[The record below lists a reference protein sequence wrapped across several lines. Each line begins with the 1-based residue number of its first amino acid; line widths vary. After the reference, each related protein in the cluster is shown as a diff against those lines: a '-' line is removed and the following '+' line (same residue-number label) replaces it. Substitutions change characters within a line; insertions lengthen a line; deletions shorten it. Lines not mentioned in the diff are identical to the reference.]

1 MDIDKFDVA
10 KIAADNAAYA
20 AVVSRTSVRAYQDKA
35 VEPGLVAALL
45 HAGMSAP
52 SGVNKQPWEFV
63 VIDDTA
69 QLKDLGSALPYA
81 HMAAKAP
88 VAIVVCGNR
97 ERFLDGDDSTLWVQD
112 LAAAS
117 ENILIAANALG
128 LGGVYTCIYP
138 HPDRM
143 ETARRI
149 LNLPDNIV
157 PFNLIPIGYPARNQ
171 KPMDKWQPTRVHYNS
186 YGK

>member
-1 MDIDKFDVA
+1 MDSN
-10 KIAADNAAYA
+10 ADISEIIRNNPAYA
-20 AVVSRTSVRAYQDKA
+20 AVLSRTSVRIYEDKP
-35 VEPGLVAALL
+35 VDDGLVAALL

-52 SGVNKQPWEFV
+52 SGVNKQPWEFIV
-63 VIDDTA
+63 LDDRR
-69 QLKDLGSALPYA
+69 KLGELAKALPYA
-81 HMAAKAP
+81 RMTANAP
-88 VAIVVCGNR
+88 IAIVVCGNE

-143 ETARRI
+143 EAARTI
-149 LNLPDNIV
+149 LSLPKGIV
-157 PFNLIPIGYPARNQ
+157 PFNLIPIGYPAREP
-171 KPMDKWQPTRVHYNS
+171 KPMNKWRTDRVHENEY
-186 YGK
+186 

>member
-1 MDIDKFDVA
+1 MDISKDISEIIKT
-10 KIAADNAAYA
+10 NPAYA
-20 AVVSRTSVRAYQDKA
+20 AVVSRVSVRQFEEKA
-35 VEPGLVAALL
+35 VPDEIIAALV

-63 VIDDTA
+63 VIDDRATLEA
-69 QLKDLGSALPYA
+69 LAKGLPYA
-81 HMAAKAP
+81 QSAAKAP
-88 VAIVVCGNR
+88 LAFVLCGNKD
-97 ERFLDGDDSTLWVQD
+97 RFLDGDDSTLWIQD

-143 ETARRI
+143 EVAAKV
-149 LNLPDNIV
+149 LGLPDGVV
-157 PFNLIPIGYPARNQ
+157 PFNLIPVGYPLRHRE
-171 KPMDKWQPTRVHYNS
+171 PMDKWRPERVHLNRYS
-186 YGK
+186 S

>member
-1 MDIDKFDVA
+1 MDLN
-10 KIAADNAAYA
+10 ADISEIIRNNPAYA
-20 AVVSRTSVRAYQDKA
+20 AVVSRTSVRLFEDKPVSDELA
-35 VEPGLVAALL
+35 AALL

-52 SGVNKQPWEFV
+52 TGVNKQPWEFV
-63 VIDDTA
+63 VIDDRRILDELA
-69 QLKDLGSALPYA
+69 KALPYA
-81 HMAAKAP
+81 RMTAKAP
-88 VAIVVCGNR
+88 LAIAICGNK

-143 ETARRI
+143 DAARKI
-149 LNLPDNIV
+149 LSLPEGII
-157 PFNLIPIGYPARNQ
+157 PFNLIPVGYPLKQ
-171 KPMDKWQPTRVHYNS
+171 HKPMDKWHTDRVHENGY
-186 YGK
+186 